1 MLKSNTPDCKD
12 GENAVVVLK
21 LAFDRD
27 EGASASSD
35 LERARIPIPVFSLQS
50 DLIGKADWISFFMRR
65 FRLSISSINVEKA
78 AAELMTRSCSGVPNA
93 LKDSG

>member
-27 EGASASSD
+27 EGTSASSD

-50 DLIGKADWISFFMRR
+50 DLIGKAD
-65 FRLSISSINVEKA
+65 
-78 AAELMTRSCSGVPNA
+78 
-93 LKDSG
+93 